1 MSVYI
6 RDELQGAVTDKRI
19 RTLLIK
25 LHTAAS
31 REERGRNG
39 KPIFKPGRGKTP
51 QLDHIDH
58 SRDNKY
64 MALDPVQG
72 VFCYF
77 LAKAIKARRIIEFGT
92 SFGVSTIYLAMAIR
106 DNGGGVVIGTE
117 LIEEKA
123 KRARENLDKAG
134 LSEFVDIRVGNALET
149 LRDIKGPI
157 DFFLNDG
164 FPRYA
169 LPVLKMVVPHMRH
182 GSVIVTDNV
191 GLFKADYREYVEYLR
206 NPDNGF
212 QSVLMG
218 LNEGTEFSIKVAC

>member
-1 MSVYI
+1 MKI
-6 RDELQGAVTDKRI
+6 RDELQGAITDKRI
-19 RTLLIK
+19 RALLIK
-25 LHTAAS
+25 LHAAAS
-31 REERGRNG
+31 RQERKGSI
-39 KPIFKPGRGKTP
+39 KLSLKTNRSKDLS
-51 QLDHIDH
+51 LDQIDH

-77 LAKAIKARRIIEFGT
+77 LAKAIRAHCIIEFGT

-106 DNGGGVVIGTE
+106 DNGGGIVIGTE

-134 LSEFVDIRVGNALET
+134 LSKFVDIRVGNALDT
-149 LRDIKGPI
+149 LKDIKEPV

-169 LPVLKMVVPHMRH
+169 LPVLKMVVPHMRS

-191 GLFKADYREYVEYLR
+191 GLFKADYRKYVEYLR
-206 NPDNGF
+206 NPKNGF
-212 QSVLMG
+212 QSVLMS
-218 LNEGTEFSIKVAC
+218 LNEGTEFSIKVA

>member
-1 MSVYI
+1 MGSIKSVS
-6 RDELQGAVTDKRI
+6 
-19 RTLLIK
+19 K
-25 LHTAAS
+25 LKS
-31 REERGRNG
+31 SKNLS
-39 KPIFKPGRGKTP
+39 
-51 QLDHIDH
+51 LDQIDH

-77 LAKAIKARRIIEFGT
+77 LAKAIRARRIIEFGT
-92 SFGVSTIYLAMAIR
+92 SFGISTIYLAMAIR
-106 DNGGGVVIGTE
+106 DNGGGIVIGTE

-134 LSEFVDIRVGNALET
+134 LSKFVDIRVGNALET
-149 LRDIKGPI
+149 LKDIKESV
-157 DFFLNDG
+157 DFFFNDG

-169 LPVLKMVVPHMRH
+169 LPVLKMVVPHMRP

-191 GLFKADYREYVEYLR
+191 GLFKADYREYIEYLH
-206 NPDNGF
+206 NPKNGF

-218 LNEGTEFSIKVAC
+218 LNEGTEFSIKVA

>member
-1 MSVYI
+1 MKI
-6 RDELQGAVTDKRI
+6 KDELQGAITDKKI

-25 LHTAAS
+25 LHVAAS
-31 REERGRNG
+31 REEL
-39 KPIFKPGRGKTP
+39 KPILKSKRVKFLP
-51 QLDHIDH
+51 LDQIEH

-106 DNGGGVVIGTE
+106 DNGGGIVIGTE

-123 KRARENLDKAG
+123 RRARENLDKAG
-134 LSEFVDIRVGNALET
+134 LSKFVDVRVGNALET
-149 LRDIKGPI
+149 LKDIKGPV

-169 LPVLKMVVPHMRH
+169 LPVLKMVVPHMRS
-182 GSVIVTDNV
+182 GSVIITDNV
-191 GLFKADYREYVEYLR
+191 GLFKTDYREYVEYLR
-206 NPDNGF
+206 NSKNGF

-218 LNEGTEFSIKVAC
+218 LNEGTELSIKVTEAV

>member
-1 MSVYI
+1 MKI
-6 RDELQGAVTDKRI
+6 KDELQGAITDKKVRA
-19 RTLLIK
+19 LLIK

-31 REERGRNG
+31 RQRGSKI
-39 KPIFKPGRGKTP
+39 KPMFRPRRGKTLP
-51 QLDHIDH
+51 LDQIDH
-58 SRDNKY
+58 NRDNKY

-77 LAKAIKARRIIEFGT
+77 LAKAIRAHRIIEFGT

-106 DNGGGVVIGTE
+106 DNGGGQVIGTE

-123 KRARENLDKAG
+123 KRARENLDKVG
-134 LSEFVDIRVGNALET
+134 LLEFVDIRVGNALET
-149 LRDIKGPI
+149 LKDIKGPV

-169 LPVLKMVVPHMRH
+169 LPVLKMVVPHMRT

-206 NPDNGF
+206 NPNNGF

-218 LNEGTEFSIKVAC
+218 LNEGTEFSIKVAGTV